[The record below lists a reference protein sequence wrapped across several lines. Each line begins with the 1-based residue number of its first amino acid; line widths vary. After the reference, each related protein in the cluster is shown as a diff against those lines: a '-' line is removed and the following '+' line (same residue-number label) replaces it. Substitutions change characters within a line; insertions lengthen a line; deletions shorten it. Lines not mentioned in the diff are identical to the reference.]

1 MNQGS
6 ENVFPRFHPACSL
19 HMINSMLPLMHAL
32 TGAPVFPYCNVR
44 ESDSEAVRTGSTQE
58 LAPTAP
64 SLTAEKTG
72 EFLRHCLF
80 WA

>member
-1 MNQGS
+1 
-6 ENVFPRFHPACSL
+6 
-19 HMINSMLPLMHAL
+19 MLPLMHAL

-64 SLTAEKTG
+64 SLTAEKPVNFFVIASFG
-72 EFLRHCLF
+72 HNIALFFENVKWFLFLF
-80 WA
+80 IMLTIL